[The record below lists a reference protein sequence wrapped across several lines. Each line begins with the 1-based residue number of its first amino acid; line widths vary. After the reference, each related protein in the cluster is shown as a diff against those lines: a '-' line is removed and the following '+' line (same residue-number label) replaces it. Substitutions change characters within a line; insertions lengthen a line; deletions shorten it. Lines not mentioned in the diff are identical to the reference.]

1 MPDERIAVV
10 TGASSGIGE
19 ATARLLTER
28 GWRCVLVARR
38 EDRLRALAAEIG
50 GEVEVCDVSDRDAV
64 DALAAR
70 ILARHPAVHLLMNN
84 AGIHA
89 RGTFL
94 TIDLDRVRRVMEVN
108 YLGGVWCTRALMPG
122 LEAAAASGG
131 AHVVN
136 LVSVAGTAAFA
147 PSGAYASAKHAQL
160 AFSRSLA
167 ASLRGSGIAVHAVLP
182 GFVETEGF
190 PQKGVLRSRLYS
202 YWDRQVICS
211 NRPDNG
217 RGDDCPVEA
226 HDLKFDRTEISQSTC
241 AGSKDYWYHAY
252 YMGTTTNLNSTDA
265 AQLKNQLLWAGGTSN
280 PFLTFDNVGANVK
293 IDPLDGTT
301 GGSSSGSGSTD
312 VASNPVWKAT
322 PSPGKWV
329 CDATNAEKNVG
340 AACTCNGLNR
350 SWQPKPLMA
359 GWFVCI

>member
-1 MPDERIAVV
+1 MSGVNTSSEPAVETRIAVV

-19 ATARLLTER
+19 ATARLLAQR

-38 EDRLRALAAEIG
+38 EDRLRALAGEIG
-50 GEVEVCDVSDRDAV
+50 GEVELCDVSDRDAV
-64 DALAAR
+64 DALARR
-70 ILARHPAVHLLMNN
+70 ILERHPAVHLLVNN

-89 RGTFL
+89 RGSFL

-122 LEAAAASGG
+122 LRAAAASGG

-190 PQKGVLRSRLYS
+190 PQKGVLKSPLLAMFVIQPPRVAKAVVDAVEKGKTEVTVPWFPYRLISIAQAVMPRIVGRFAGMSDYRPGSVPMSYGPEDSAESLSRPTHS
-202 YWDRQVICS
+202 
-211 NRPDNG
+211 
-217 RGDDCPVEA
+217 A
-226 HDLKFDRTEISQSTC
+226 K
-241 AGSKDYWYHAY
+241 
-252 YMGTTTNLNSTDA
+252 
-265 AQLKNQLLWAGGTSN
+265 
-280 PFLTFDNVGANVK
+280 
-293 IDPLDGTT
+293 
-301 GGSSSGSGSTD
+301 SGST
-312 VASNPVWKAT
+312 S
-322 PSPGKWV
+322 
-329 CDATNAEKNVG
+329 E
-340 AACTCNGLNR
+340 
-350 SWQPKPLMA
+350 
-359 GWFVCI
+359 